1 MYVSDTSIFPHSG
14 LRVRIT
20 NMNGQDFITELK
32 SDMKIDELKIISLSH
47 FSSPAESM
55 KKSLYHRILMVR
67 TGKVLSEERT
77 VFEEEIQNNG
87 MFKLKPSLGV
97 GNTLGQYNFDDTNEL

>member
-55 KKSLYHRILMVR
+55 KKIPISSYSYGAYRKSLVRRENRI
-67 TGKVLSEERT
+67 
-77 VFEEEIQNNG
+77 
-87 MFKLKPSLGV
+87 
-97 GNTLGQYNFDDTNEL
+97 

>member
-1 MYVSDTSIFPHSG
+1 
-14 LRVRIT
+14 
-20 NMNGQDFITELK
+20 MNGQDFITELK

-67 TGKVLSEERT
+67 TGKVLSEEKT

-87 MFKLKPSLGV
+87 MFKLNMLKPSLGV
-97 GNTLGQYNFDDTNEL
+97 GNTLGKYNFDNTNEL